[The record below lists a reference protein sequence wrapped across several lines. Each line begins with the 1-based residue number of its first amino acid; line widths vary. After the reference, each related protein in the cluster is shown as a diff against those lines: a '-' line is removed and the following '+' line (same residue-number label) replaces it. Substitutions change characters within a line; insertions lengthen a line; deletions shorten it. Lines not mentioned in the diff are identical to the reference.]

1 MRRIGLR
8 RLFHLSIAVAVIPTF
23 LRGLGLVADFSGLL
37 YGLAAT
43 GIWQEVGHTTGLLAV
58 SCGGH

>member
-1 MRRIGLR
+1 MRRLCLK
-8 RLFHLSIAVAVIPTF
+8 RLFHLSIMVALLPTF

-43 GIWQEVGHTTGLLAV
+43 GVWQEIGHTTGLLAA
-58 SCGGH
+58 SCRGH